1 MLGHHGYVFVGHHGY
16 VFVNV
21 AVAPHLIVVALY
33 LGRHG
38 IRVQFVRTKL
48 RFVSSMS
55 LSFSKVL

>member
-1 MLGHHGYVFVGHHGY
+1 
-16 VFVNV
+16 V